1 MWDSILDAFGSVM
14 AFFYGG
20 IPNYGVTIILITV
33 AIRLALF
40 PLTAKQ
46 ARSMAAMQRVQPE
59 IKKIQQKYKHDRQ
72 KLNEELMAFYKE
84 HQINPLAGCLPLVAQ
99 IPIFFALFQVL
110 RSPSSHIPTG
120 TRLFDAFC
128 PQGAEVCAEEGAQG
142 LEFLTMDLS
151 RGANAA
157 HGSVTTALPFFVLI
171 ALVVAS
177 GYFQSRQMTKM
188 QRGRATAQSQMMT
201 KIFPVFFGVISFTLP
216 AGVVLYFLVSNV
228 WQIGQ
233 QALVFGRDGGS
244 GASKS
249 RDGRSGSRAESGK
262 AKSDKKADS
271 GKPDS
276 GKAAAIETSSRPT
289 TDESTEKGAGKTDG
303 SDQKSQVGS
312 KASSSE
318 ARPNRSKSRKRKKR
332 KRRR

>member
-14 AFFYGG
+14 AFFYAG

-128 PQGAEVCAEEGAQG
+128 PQGAEVCSEEGAQG
-142 LEFLTMDLS
+142 LKFLTMDLS
-151 RGANAA
+151 RGASAA
-157 HGSVTTALPFFVLI
+157 HDSVLTALPFFVLI
-171 ALVVAS
+171 ALVVTS

-233 QALVFGRDGGS
+233 QALVFGRDGAAG
-244 GASKS
+244 GSKS
-249 RDGRSGSRAESGK
+249 RDGGSGSRAASGK
-262 AKSDKKADS
+262 KTDT
-271 GKPDS
+271 
-276 GKAAAIETSSRPT
+276 GKAAAIETSSRAS
-289 TDESTEKGAGKTDG
+289 TDESTEKSAGKTDG
-303 SDQKSQVGS
+303 SDKKPEVGTT
-312 KASSSE
+312 ASSSE